1 MRPRHVNLPT
11 LMTVSFLYHL
21 RLFSTHSGDRI
32 QVFGFGWQALGL
44 TQYLTSIAMHNPRL
58 YLSLTHVVLSL
69 AAITDLCYDFFLII
83 LACSTQYDRA
93 KI

>member
-1 MRPRHVNLPT
+1 M
-11 LMTVSFLYHL
+11 
-21 RLFSTHSGDRI
+21 HSGDRI

-44 TQYLTSIAMHNPRL
+44 IQYLTSSIAMYGPPL
-58 YLSLTHVVLSL
+58 YPYLTHVILSL

-83 LACSTQYDRA
+83 LACSTQNDRA